1 MVFNIKGVNIINV
14 AIKDT
19 SDAIRALLT
28 TSGAAYDAAT
38 VGNFVGITSTE
49 YAALASSLTG
59 VSKYG
64 MSDAQVAETGSS
76 WTAYCASVLPSSY
89 SSINAG
95 NYIVAVTVRSQTST
109 ITPLFNTVHPGSN
122 SSTSF
127 TAIANSVTI
136 SATNGQYYLV
146 RKRPSAVASNG
157 FLGHAGG
164 STGFLL
170 SGTTSYTGSGVNNGY
185 YACVASAV
193 PPFTPWT
200 ARSGT
205 HPMVQWLVT
214 TTQTW

>member
-1 MVFNIKGVNIINV
+1 MTFNIKGVNIIN
-14 AIKDT
+14 IDIRDT

-49 YAALASSLTG
+49 YAALASSLSG

-64 MSDAQVAETGSS
+64 MSDAQVAETGSA

-89 SSINAG
+89 SSISAG

-109 ITPLFNTVHPGSN
+109 ITPLFNTVHPGTN
-122 SSTSF
+122 TGTSF
-127 TAIANSVTI
+127 TAIANSVSI
-136 SATNGQYYLV
+136 SSANGQYYLV

-164 STGFLL
+164 TTGSLL
-170 SGTTSYTGSGVNNGY
+170 SGTTAYTGSGVNNGY
-185 YACVASAV
+185 FSCVASAT
-193 PPFTPWT
+193 PPFTPWSS
-200 ARSGT
+200 RNGT
-205 HPMVQWLVT
+205 QPMVQWLVT

>member
-1 MVFNIKGVNIINV
+1 MTFNIKGVNIIN
-14 AIKDT
+14 IGIRDT

-49 YAALASSLTG
+49 YAALASSLSG

-64 MSDAQVAETGSS
+64 MSDAQVAESGTS
-76 WTAYCASVLPSSY
+76 WTAYCASVLPTSY
-89 SSINAG
+89 SSISAG
-95 NYIVAVTVRSQTST
+95 NYIVAITVRSQTST
-109 ITPLFNTVHPGSN
+109 ITPLFNTVHPGTSTG
-122 SSTSF
+122 TSF
-127 TAIANSVTI
+127 TAIANSVSI
-136 SATNGQYYLV
+136 SSANGQYYLV

-164 STGFLL
+164 TTGYLL
-170 SGTTSYTGSGVNNGY
+170 SGTTSFGGSGVNNGY
-185 YACVASAV
+185 FACVASAL
-193 PPFTPWT
+193 PPFTPWSS
-200 ARSGT
+200 RNGT